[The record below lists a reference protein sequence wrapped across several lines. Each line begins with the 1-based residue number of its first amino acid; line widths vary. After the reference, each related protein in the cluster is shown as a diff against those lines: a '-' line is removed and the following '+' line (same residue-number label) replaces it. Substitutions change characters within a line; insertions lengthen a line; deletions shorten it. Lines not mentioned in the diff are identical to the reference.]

1 MTEPRSRRAGHVP
14 IAPDYQLSDRYTAD
28 GGTVFMTGLQ
38 ALARLPIE
46 QLRVDRAAGLHT
58 AAFVSGYPGSPLGGY
73 DQTIARAVREA
84 PDLPIVCRPGLNEEY
99 AATAVMGSQLAA
111 AQPDARY
118 DGVIGIWYGKAPG
131 VDRASDALR
140 HAVYAGSHPRGGAI
154 ALVGDD
160 PQAKSSTLPSS
171 SAGSLFDMHIPFL
184 YPGDPAEALD
194 LGRHAIAL
202 ARCTGLWASLK
213 IVADVADGS
222 GTVALDPARIQ
233 PAIPLHEGRPYAH
246 VPDGKL
252 LTPHTIDLERE
263 IYEVRYALAV
273 EYASLNRLNHAT
285 VDPPDAWIGIVSS
298 GITYREVRE
307 ALRRMGLA
315 SDADVEEVGIRL
327 LKLQMPMPF
336 NPVTLRHFARGLR
349 ELLVI
354 EEKHPNIESLVKD
367 ALYNQ
372 AERPLVTGKLDERE
386 ALLIPGHG
394 ALAAD
399 DLLPALRRRL
409 EPVLG
414 ERLAPDEG
422 STPPSREPIAVR
434 RTPFY
439 CSGCP
444 HNRSTQVPGGTLVG
458 AGIGCHTMTMLM
470 SPQRVGDIA
479 GLTCMGNE
487 GTQWIGMADFVG
499 REHFVQ
505 NLGDGTYFH
514 SGQLAI
520 QAAVAAGVSITY
532 KLLWNSAVAMT
543 GGQQAQGRIAVPA
556 VVRALLGQGVARVLI
571 TADDPGRYRAIELPP
586 GVEVWPRER
595 LLEAQQA
602 LASVGGVTVLI
613 HDQVCAAELRR
624 ARKRGRAPTPRQRVA
639 INPRLCEGCGDCG
652 RVSGCLSVQTLE
664 TRFGRKTAI
673 DQTTC
678 NLDFSCLEG
687 DCPSFM
693 TATPRSGWWRR
704 LRAWLGA
711 SGSGADAP
719 SALAP
724 PTPPTA
730 DDLPEPSGPLDL
742 EDFALRIIGVGGTGV
757 VTVSQVL
764 GTAAAFDGYQVRGLD
779 QIGLSQKAGPVV
791 SDLRLRRGAAAQTNR
806 LGRGQADLILAL
818 DPLVAASRAGL
829 DVADPIRTAVVGS
842 THCAPTG
849 AMITQPEIGLPS
861 AGELCDRIAE
871 VTRDGERHWADAAT
885 TTTALLGD
893 AVTANLFVVGMAV
906 QAGCLPIRSES
917 IERAIELNGVAV
929 ATNRA
934 AFRWGR
940 ARIALP
946 ETVRSAVETRTAG
959 ADPSDPASRLAP
971 LPTSLRERASTAAAG
986 DGGFAQRLALWTA
999 DLIAYQDERL
1009 ASDYLATVEA
1019 IATRE
1024 QAVLPGSHQLAQ
1036 VVARSLHKL
1045 LAYKDEYEVARLM
1058 LDPEGRAPAR
1068 ALPVSDWSGNANGDV
1083 RVAWQL
1089 HPPLLRALGLRRKLS
1104 LGTWATPLVRL
1115 LAAGKRLRGT
1125 WFDPFSRLRIRRV
1138 ERALAGEYR
1147 DAVDALLARLKP
1159 ENLEEA
1165 ASIAA
1170 LPCDIR
1176 GYEELKLARVAVYRQ
1191 RIAERLDAY
1200 RA

>member
-1 MTEPRSRRAGHVP
+1 VTEPEARRSG

-28 GGTVFMTGLQ
+28 GGTVVLTGLQ

-46 QLRVDRAAGLHT
+46 QLRVDRAAGLNT
-58 AAFVSGYPGSPLGGY
+58 AVFVSGYPGSPLGGY
-73 DQTIARAVREA
+73 DQTIARAAREA
-84 PDLPIVCRPGLNEEY
+84 PDLPVVCRPGVNEEY

-160 PQAKSSTLPSS
+160 PNAKSSTLPSS

-184 YPGDPAEALD
+184 YPGDPGEALD

-222 GTVALDPARIQ
+222 STVTLDPARVQ
-233 PAIPLHEGRPYAH
+233 PTIPLYEGRPYVH
-246 VPDGKL
+246 VPDGRL
-252 LTPHTIDLERE
+252 LTPHTIELERE

-273 EYASLNRLNHAT
+273 EYASQNRLNHAT

-307 ALRRMGLA
+307 ALRRLGLA
-315 SDADVEEVGIRL
+315 SDVAVADAGIRL

-336 NPVTLRHFARGLR
+336 NPVTMRHFARGLR

-372 AERPLVTGKLDERE
+372 VERPLVIGKHDEHE
-386 ALLIPGHG
+386 LPLIAGHG

-409 EPVLG
+409 APKLG
-414 ERLAPDEG
+414 ERLAPDDAALPE
-422 STPPSREPIAVR
+422 TREPIAVR

-444 HNRSTQVPGGTLVG
+444 HNRGTQVPAGTLVG

-470 SPQRVGDIA
+470 NPQRVGDIA

-487 GTQWIGMADFVG
+487 GTQWIGMADFVE

-532 KLLWNSAVAMT
+532 KLLWNGAVAMT
-543 GGQQAQGRIAVPA
+543 GGQEAQGRIDVPTVA
-556 VVRALLGQGVARVLI
+556 RTLLGQGVARVLI
-571 TADDPGRYRAIELPP
+571 TADDPGRYDGLGLSELPLE
-586 GVEVWPRER
+586 VEVWPRER
-595 LLEAQQA
+595 LLEAQQQ
-602 LASVGGVTVLI
+602 LASVAGVTVLI
-613 HDQVCAAELRR
+613 HDQACAAELRR
-624 ARKRGRAPTPRQRVA
+624 ARKRGRAPTPAQRVA
-639 INPRLCEGCGDCG
+639 INPRICEGCGDCG
-652 RVSGCLSVQTLE
+652 RRSGCLSVQPLDTP
-664 TRFGRKTAI
+664 FGRKTTI

-693 TATPRSGWWRR
+693 TVTPRPAWQRAVRRFLGLAGANATAEAASLVLPPALPDVRSGRQ
-704 LRAWLGA
+704 
-711 SGSGADAP
+711 P
-719 SALAP
+719 S
-724 PTPPTA
+724 
-730 DDLPEPSGPLDL
+730 
-742 EDFALRIIGVGGTGV
+742 DFSLRITGVGGTGV

-764 GTAAAFDGYQVRGLD
+764 GTAAAFDGYEVRGLD

-791 SDLRLRRGAAAQTNR
+791 SDLRLRRDAPAETNR
-806 LGRGQADLILAL
+806 LGRGQADLILAF
-818 DPLVAASRAGL
+818 DPLVAASQAGL
-829 DVADPIRTAVVGS
+829 DVADPERTAVVGS

-861 AGELCDRIAE
+861 ANELRERIAA
-871 VTRDGERHWADAAT
+871 VTRDGERYWADAAT
-885 TTTALLGD
+885 CTTALLGD

-906 QAGCLPIRSES
+906 EAGCLPIRSVS
-917 IERAIELNGVAV
+917 IERAIELNGVAIE
-929 ATNRA
+929 ANRA

-940 ARIALP
+940 TAIANP
-946 ETVRSAVETRTAG
+946 ERVASAVEAHTSHAVG
-959 ADPSDPASRLAP
+959 PEPAARPAP
-971 LPTSLRERASTAAAG
+971 LPTALLERVAAASAG
-986 DGGFAQRLALWTA
+986 DDRFSAQLALRVG
-999 DLIAYQDERL
+999 DLVAYQDERL
-1009 ASDYLATVEA
+1009 ASQYLATVEA
-1019 IATRE
+1019 TADRE
-1024 QAVLPGSHQLAQ
+1024 QSVLPGSSQLTQA
-1036 VVARSLHKL
+1036 VALSLHKL

-1058 LDPEGRAPAR
+1058 LDAEGQAPAR
-1068 ALPVSDWSGNANGDV
+1068 ALAGEDD
-1083 RVAWQL
+1083 RIAWRL
-1089 HPPLLRALGLRRKLS
+1089 HPPALRALGLRRKLRIGS
-1104 LGTWATPLVRL
+1104 WATPGIRL

-1125 WFDPFSRLRIRRV
+1125 PLDPFGWPRIRRC
-1138 ERALAGEYR
+1138 ERALPREYR
-1147 DAVDALLARLKP
+1147 EAVEVLLAHLKP
-1159 ENLEEA
+1159 ENLDEA
-1165 ASIAA
+1165 ASIAS
-1170 LPCDIR
+1170 LPGDIR
-1176 GYEELKLARVAVYRQ
+1176 GYEELKLARIAEYRQ
-1191 RIAERLDAY
+1191 HLAERLTAFGREVSAPLAGD
-1200 RA
+1200 